1 LKQILIVNSRLES
14 RFKPFLEKVFLA
26 VQVGTV
32 WEEFENI
39 GSKKTIMDFRK
50 AAAAADALF
59 LILSRE
65 AQASFDARNLGFFES
80 GFSRGKSVYV
90 FEHCE
95 DSKRVSIRIPDL
107 HHFISLYITNAWTD
121 HVIKIAEAFEESR
134 PAMVPFAQGDL
145 EPLVSTAVDSF
156 FDPVTGQALFD
167 HSTAQPLARK
177 VACPYCAASYTLHV
191 PDEMSVIR
199 CPACG
204 GFSEIKVDVKAPR
217 VSKRFGLLAG

>member
-1 LKQILIVNSRLES
+1 LKQILIVNSRAES

-32 WEEFENI
+32 WEEYENI
-39 GSKKTIMDFRK
+39 GGKNPIGDFRK
-50 AAAAADALF
+50 QAAASDALF

-65 AQASFDARNLGFFES
+65 AQTAFDARNLGFFES
-80 GFSRGKSVYV
+80 GFSRGRNVYV

-134 PAMVPFAQGDL
+134 PGVVPFAQGDL
-145 EPLVSTAVDSF
+145 VPLVSTAVDSF
-156 FDPVTGQALFD
+156 FDPQTGQALFD
-167 HSTAQPLARK
+167 HSTSQPLARK
-177 VACPYCAASYTLHV
+177 VACPYCAATYTLHI
-191 PDEMSVIR
+191 PDEMTVIR

-204 GFSEIKVDVKAPR
+204 GFSEIRAGAKAPR
-217 VSKRFGLLAG
+217 VSGKFGLLAS

>member
-1 LKQILIVNSRLES
+1 MNSRLES

-121 HVIKIAEAFEESR
+121 HVIKIAEAF
-134 PAMVPFAQGDL
+134 
-145 EPLVSTAVDSF
+145 
-156 FDPVTGQALFD
+156 
-167 HSTAQPLARK
+167 
-177 VACPYCAASYTLHV
+177 
-191 PDEMSVIR
+191 
-199 CPACG
+199 
-204 GFSEIKVDVKAPR
+204 
-217 VSKRFGLLAG
+217 